1 MTNVHRFDI
10 KLWDPGLHPGPDLAA
25 GRAGFDD
32 DGNGVTDFLP
42 NGQLDPGEL
51 GFPGSDDGGFI
62 DLGHNGTRGFYR
74 ASALQNPAYCTD
86 GAFRFDTWHPQVKF
100 NSNDR
105 PSPPPFRGALPGKD
119 GLPGDRGFDDDQN
132 SQVDYGASGLD
143 RNELG
148 WPGTDDI
155 PLPLKAIQIRIT
167 FFENTTRQLR
177 DVTFLFPLQTGLQ

>member
-1 MTNVHRFDI
+1 
-10 KLWDPGLHPGPDLAA
+10 
-25 GRAGFDD
+25 
-32 DGNGVTDFLP
+32 
-42 NGQLDPGEL
+42 
-51 GFPGSDDGGFI
+51 
-62 DLGHNGTRGFYR
+62 
-74 ASALQNPAYCTD
+74 
-86 GAFRFDTWHPQVKF
+86 VKF